1 MENGRSRENSVVSDE
16 VSLECPTLVT
26 ACKDGQH
33 QLVDELI
40 QAGADLNSTDEV
52 YTCCLLAS

>member
-1 MENGRSRENSVVSDE
+1 MENGRSREKSVDSDD
-16 VSLECPTLVT
+16 VECPALVT

>member
-1 MENGRSRENSVVSDE
+1 MENGRSRENSVYSDSD
-16 VSLECPTLVT
+16 VECPALVT